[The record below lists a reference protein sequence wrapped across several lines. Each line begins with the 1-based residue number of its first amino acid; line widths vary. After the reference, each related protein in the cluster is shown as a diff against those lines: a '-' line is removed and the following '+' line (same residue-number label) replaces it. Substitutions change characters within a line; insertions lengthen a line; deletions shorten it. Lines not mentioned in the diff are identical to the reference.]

1 MRGRASRT
9 GAHCRERSRPPTPRG
24 AVGPGARQSAARRL
38 KSRDQSRTDPY
49 ALGGERSRCQRGPH
63 RVGSGRKWLTV
74 GLRPTVK
81 SPRAKCWL
89 AARTACCTDTAQ
101 IYLDVAT
108 TTRPS
113 QTGFCGQGGHA
124 NLGFVAKE
132 GTRVG
137 PIPDSIPMHRLR
149 RLRRS
154 NGNVSNGA
162 STASAPVTLKL
173 LSQRSRRRRPGWL
186 SAATPEAPGPS
197 AVPGQ
202 AAVAPVA
209 PPASEVRRS

>member
-1 MRGRASRT
+1 MAASSRSRSLASSLLCREGRGRGALGMRGRASRT

-132 GTRVG
+132 GTRTWVLW
-137 PIPDSIPMHRLR
+137 PR
-149 RLRRS
+149 RAR
-154 NGNVSNGA
+154 G
-162 STASAPVTLKL
+162 SARFRTRF
-173 LSQRSRRRRPGWL
+173 QCI
-186 SAATPEAPGPS
+186 A
-197 AVPGQ
+197 
-202 AAVAPVA
+202 
-209 PPASEVRRS
+209 